1 MGLFSKSEPKPLKS
15 PIFDMF
21 DAEPVIILDAI
32 GANIFVYDK
41 FIVLDR
47 TKGGLLNLGNR
58 TYKIIPIKSITAIQV
73 KSTGVTTGFIE
84 FSTPG
89 HEYTAQKGFERA
101 NDENTINFS
110 SEQAVATVAEIVRYL
125 LPKII

>member
-1 MGLFSKSEPKPLKS
+1 
-15 PIFDMF
+15 MF